1 MGKFD
6 DYNKKERIAAI
17 FATAGTLV
25 ILFEVLFHLYEWF
38 GIHPVIFII
47 GIIFILIGAGISSDN
62 RL

>member
-6 DYNKKERIAAI
+6 NYNKKERIAGVFAI
-17 FATAGTLV
+17 TGTLV
-25 ILFEVLFHLYEWF
+25 ILSEVLFHIYKWF

-47 GIIFILIGAGISSDN
+47 GIIFIFIGIAISTDN